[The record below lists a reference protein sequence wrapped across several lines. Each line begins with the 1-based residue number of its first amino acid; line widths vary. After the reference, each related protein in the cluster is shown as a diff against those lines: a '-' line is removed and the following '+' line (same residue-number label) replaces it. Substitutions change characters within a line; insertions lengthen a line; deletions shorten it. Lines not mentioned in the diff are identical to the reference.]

1 MVLEVSETG
10 SLLHLTPLQIV
21 TTDFLESVVDGDLK
35 WRQRDLGYGQDGI
48 NAAEA
53 VFLYAVGHRPH
64 VFHGDGTVGQ
74 PRLRVL
80 QGM

>member
-1 MVLEVSETG
+1 MLEVSETG

-35 WRQRDLGYGQDGI
+35 WRQRDLGYGQDGM

-53 VFLYAVGHRPH
+53 VYLYAVCHRPH
-64 VFHGDGTVGQ
+64 GLWRYDVTVGQ
-74 PRLRVL
+74 PPLRVL
-80 QGM
+80 QSF